1 MFWIT
6 FLFALV
12 ISSYSVLIITLIR
25 VIEIFP
31 KAVVFAAGYL
41 ATPVEKSHGEES
53 PSPHIVLGA
62 VGDIIIHKE
71 LQELAFKSNFWHRQ
85 SYAEIWKEAI
95 PLLQFPDLLYGNL
108 EGIVSTTR

>member
-1 MFWIT
+1 MNILFGIT
-6 FLFALV
+6 FLFAL
-12 ISSYSVLIITLIR
+12 
-25 VIEIFP
+25 
-31 KAVVFAAGYL
+31 AVVFATGFL
-41 ATPVEKSHGEES
+41 ATPVEKSHGEDF
-53 PSPHIVLGA
+53 PSPHILLGA
-62 VGDIIIHKE
+62 VGDIIMHKE